1 MAHSK
6 KEGIREKNK
15 EKMMSGSG
23 KTEYRSSSIKR
34 REFCKTI
41 PCAAIGLFSLSGLT
55 GMSFNEETKNRT
67 FKEPVLKMEEIMAKK
82 ITSVKVKVLSQKGS
96 CALGHKAG
104 DIINITETGI
114 EGKICIHALYSMFPA
129 VFAMLYEAQFSWL
142 KDPDKK
148 THACPDA
155 ANPVVFEIA
164 RIREKVRSTIS

>member
-1 MAHSK
+1 MSK
-6 KEGIREKNK
+6 PR
-15 EKMMSGSG
+15 
-23 KTEYRSSSIKR
+23 KTEHRSCSINR
-34 REFCKTI
+34 REFCKRI
-41 PCAAIGLFSLSGLT
+41 PCAAIGVLSLSGLT
-55 GMSFNEETKNRT
+55 GMSFKEETKNRT

-82 ITSVKVKVLSQKGS
+82 ITSVTVKVLSQKGS
-96 CALGHKAG
+96 CALGHKVG

-129 VFAMLYEAQFSWL
+129 VFAMMFEARFPWL

-164 RIREKVRSTIS
+164 RVREK